1 MGACEV
7 PDYRRM
13 YYTLCAGVSAL
24 LDDIQAD
31 GAYQSIYRRLELLL
45 QEAEDIYIETA
56 GIIRLEDRL
65 PGDKT
70 KNE

>member
-1 MGACEV
+1 M

-31 GAYQSIYRRLELLL
+31 GAYQNVYRRLELLL

-56 GIIRLEDRL
+56 DIIRMEDHL
-65 PGDKT
+65 PTDKMR
-70 KNE
+70 EE

>member
-1 MGACEV
+1 M

-24 LDDIQAD
+24 LDDIQVE
-31 GAYQSIYRRLELLL
+31 GAYQSVYQRLELLL

-56 GIIRLEDRL
+56 DVIRLEDRL
-65 PGDKT
+65 PADKQ
-70 KNE
+70 KEE